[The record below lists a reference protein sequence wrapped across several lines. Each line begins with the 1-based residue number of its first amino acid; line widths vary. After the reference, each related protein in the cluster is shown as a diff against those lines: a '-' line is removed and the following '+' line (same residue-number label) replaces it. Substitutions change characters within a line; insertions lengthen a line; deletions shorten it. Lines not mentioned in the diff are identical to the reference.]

1 MAYIHKKFY
10 FWANDFAPVSL
21 FGPVCLFIL
30 TKFPTST
37 LIWSSTF
44 IRNLRVH
51 THTHKAGNSV
61 CRSLKNKAINL
72 DYSQHVSLMSVVE
85 FINSVN
91 DMQYFFSHLMNN
103 LKSFKYISR
112 VWDRIT
118 HVIRTSFVVRVKYW
132 GQRLT

>member
-1 MAYIHKKFY
+1 MHPYVYLDQYVYSFRQN
-10 FWANDFAPVSL
+10 FPPVRL
-21 FGPVCLFIL
+21 FGPVRLL
-30 TKFPTST
+30 GT
-37 LIWSSTF
+37 LEY
-44 IRNLRVH
+44 

-118 HVIRTSFVVRVKYW
+118 HVIRTSFVVRVKY
-132 GQRLT
+132 